1 MQLEAAFTYQYSL
14 LWKKKKKRCLTG
26 ILDQLQQKGNFSKVY
41 AFPKH
46 IKFYLTSSEI
56 KPA

>member
-14 LWKKKKKRCLTG
+14 LWKKKKRCLTG
-26 ILDQLQQKGNFSKVY
+26 ILDQLQQNGNFSKAY